1 MSNLSHVSPRF
12 NASRLG
18 GLASLLMAALPMV
31 ALAMIAFAGGLA

>member
-1 MSNLSHVSPRF
+1 MSNLFHVSPNF

-31 ALAMIAFAGGLA
+31 ALATIAFGGGLA